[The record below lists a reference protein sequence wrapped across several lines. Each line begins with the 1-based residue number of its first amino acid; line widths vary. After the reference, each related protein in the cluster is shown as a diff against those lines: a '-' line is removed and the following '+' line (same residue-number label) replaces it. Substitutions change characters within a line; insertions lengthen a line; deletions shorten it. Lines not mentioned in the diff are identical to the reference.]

1 MSYAAAPCHRQPAL
15 EEGLPLLI
23 GVLLIATLKIGHKE
37 L

>member
-1 MSYAAAPCHRQPAL
+1 MSYAAAPRHRQPAL

-23 GVLLIATLKIGHKE
+23 GVLLIATLKIGYKE